1 MLLTTACDI
10 RKRIEKQIK
19 EMQEKSEAKKMEVC
33 ISSSDWKGIS
43 AD

>member
-1 MLLTTACDI
+1 MAADCVRG

-19 EMQEKSEAKKMEVC
+19 EMQEKSEGKKMEVC
-33 ISSSDWKGIS
+33 IPLSEWGCIT